1 MYFFAP
7 MAEAILNPLQVSWTV
22 WFITLG
28 CAFINGLSK
37 SGLKGIGMVSIPIL
51 AFLYGGMASSGILL
65 PFLIFGDFFAIR
77 NYKSSIKWSQIRSLL
92 PWSIAGILL
101 AVAVGKLI
109 SDALFRNMMAVAVI
123 VCLAVIL
130 YFDFSGKKTDLSKF
144 PLLSKLTGFSGGF
157 ATMIGNA
164 AGPIFDV
171 YLLSMRLPKESFLG
185 TAAIF
190 FIVLNLFKLPFH
202 MFVWHSVTLS
212 TLQMNL
218 IMMPMVFFGSWA
230 GKKIVSYIPE
240 KEFRYLVIAIIALS
254 AALLLIR

>member
-1 MYFFAP
+1 MF
-7 MAEAILNPLQVSWTV
+7 EAIVNPLQVSWTV
-22 WFITLG
+22 WFITIG

-65 PFLIFGDFFAIR
+65 PFLIFGDLFAVR
-77 NYKSSIKWSQIRSLL
+77 NYKASIKWIQIKSLL
-92 PWSIAGILL
+92 PWAIGGILL
-101 AVAVGKLI
+101 AVVVGKFI
-109 SDALFRNMMAVAVI
+109 SDAVFRNMMAIAVI
-123 VCLAVIL
+123 ICLAVIL

-171 YLLSMRLPKESFLG
+171 YLLSTRLQKESFLG
-185 TAAIF
+185 TGAIF
-190 FIVLNLFKLPFH
+190 FLILNLFKLPFH
-202 MFVWHSVTLS
+202 FFVWHSVTLS
-212 TLQMNL
+212 SLQMNL
-218 IMMPMVFFGSWA
+218 VMMPAVFFGSWA
-230 GKKIVSYIPE
+230 GKRIVSYIPE
-240 KEFRYLVIAIIALS
+240 REFRYLVIIIIALS

>member
-1 MYFFAP
+1 ML
-7 MAEAILNPLQVSWTV
+7 EAILNPLQVSWTI
-22 WFITLG
+22 WFVTLG
-28 CAFINGLSK
+28 CAFINGFSK

-51 AFLYGGMASSGILL
+51 AYLYGGMVSSGILL

-77 NYKSSIKWSQIRSLL
+77 NYKASIKWKQIRNLL

-109 SDALFRNMMAVAVI
+109 SDAVFRDIMAIAVF

-130 YFDFSGKKTDLSKF
+130 YFDFSGKKTDLSKYPF
-144 PLLSKLTGFSGGF
+144 LSKVTGFSGGF

-171 YLLSMRLPKESFLG
+171 YLLSMRLQKESFLG

-190 FIVLNLFKLPFH
+190 FIILNIFKLPFH
-202 MFVWHSVTLS
+202 FFVWESITLS
-212 TLQMNL
+212 SLQMNF
-218 IMMPMVFFGSWA
+218 IMLPSVFLGSWA
-230 GKKIVSYIPE
+230 GKRIVSHIPE
-240 KEFRYLVIAIIALS
+240 REFRFLVIIIIALS
-254 AALLLIR
+254 ALMLLFR